1 MLSASMS
8 LLVSTIQFLP
18 CRGKLS
24 IRVRVCVA
32 ATAVPTNISVCVV
45 TLDIY
50 KSVHGKE
57 PADES
62 NTSVGHVFGWR
73 ELDGVVKDFPT
84 DDSEKVFY
92 GDAVVVHDEVHIN
105 PCYTW

>member
-1 MLSASMS
+1 ML
-8 LLVSTIQFLP
+8 
-18 CRGKLS
+18 
-24 IRVRVCVA
+24 RVALRAVA
-32 ATAVPTNISVCVV
+32 GQVFGCVV
-45 TLDIY
+45 TLDLY

-62 NTSVGHVFGWR
+62 NTSVADVFGWR

-92 GDAVVVHDEVHIN
+92 GDAVDIHDEVHID